1 MSETTNMKGIE
12 QGRAKQAYADVK
24 AAKGKLGDKAAK
36 EYKSYAKKLPMM
48 IKTNGLGA
56 SIAFA
61 KSKGKKGNAW
71 DILYVQIAQWLQQ
84 ERTYLLGNFTGEDFA
99 EVVISLDSPQYRAV
113 TVETLAYLNWLR
125 RFAEGLI
132 EGEAEETN
140 R

>member
-1 MSETTNMKGIE
+1 MSNTTIKGIE
-12 QGRAKQAYADVK
+12 QGRAKQAYSDVL
-24 AAKGKLGDKAAK
+24 AAQTQLRDKAK

-61 KSKGKKGNAW
+61 QSKGRNKGNAW
-71 DILYVQIAQWLQQ
+71 EVLYLQIESWLQK
-84 ERTYLLGNFTGEDFA
+84 ERSYLLGNYAKMDLA
-99 EVVISLDSPQYRAV
+99 QAVVSLDSPQYRAV

-132 EGEAEETN
+132 EGEAEEIA